1 MTLLAFDR
9 SRLDSL
15 RIGVGAALVDLHA
28 IRSDDAAAADAMRCI
43 RNACRTLG
51 DLCLPR
57 VHDILG
63 SEAMTSYRRAEI
75 GGDDIDRATSY
86 RTAHDR
92 GWEVTTDPLPM
103 YGPPVPGLRSFD
115 QVLADIRSGELAPM
129 VAPIDANGRAG
140 AQYTSL
146 AFAPGHQRQIGQQD
160 LTSNLL
166 KVIDF
171 FSDGLPIGWRQHRT
185 LTITYL
191 PNVRV
196 TNSVHV
202 LTAYDRDEGPETFM
216 GKTTEA
222 VVSGYMVVADDSS
235 TAEVSVGI
243 GPGTQDPTQDFPI
256 VSESGS
262 SYSGTFYPD
271 YPPDFQPIPHEAR
284 FVNQDR
290 WTFTTSSAPTVD
302 GWGTWKP

>member
-1 MTLLAFDR
+1 MSLMAFDR
-9 SRLDSL
+9 CRLDRL
-15 RIGVGAALVDLHA
+15 RIGIGAAIDDLHA
-28 IRSDDAAAADAMRCI
+28 IRNDDEAAADVMRSI
-43 RNACRTLG
+43 RKSCSILG

-57 VHDILG
+57 VHDILA

-75 GGDDIDRATSY
+75 GGADLGGAVY
-86 RTAHDR
+86 RTVHDR
-92 GWEVTTDPLPM
+92 GWEVTTDPLDV
-103 YGPPVPGLRSFD
+103 YGPPVPGLRTFD
-115 QVLADIRSGELAPM
+115 QVVADIRSGELVPM
-129 VAPIDANGRAG
+129 IAPIDAHGRAG

-146 AFAPGHQRQIGQQD
+146 TFAPGHQRRIGQRD

-171 FSDGLPIGWRQHRT
+171 FSDGLPIGWREHRT

-202 LTAYDRDEGPETFM
+202 LTAYDRDEGPETLVER
-216 GKTTEA
+216 TTEA

-243 GPGTQDPTQDFPI
+243 GPGTQDPTQSFLI
-256 VSESGS
+256 VSEGGS
-262 SYSGTFYPD
+262 SYSGMFYPD
-271 YPPDFQPIPHEAR
+271 HPPDFRPVTHEDR
-284 FVNQDR
+284 FVDQDR
-290 WTFTTSSAPTVD
+290 WTFTTSSAPMME
-302 GWGTWKP
+302 GWGTWKA